1 MHDSALGG
9 HSGINGTLHRLK
21 MLFYWPTVKEEVQTW
36 IRECE
41 TCQRSKHENNAYPGL
56 LQPLPI
62 PEQAWSCISMDLIE
76 GLPQSYGKDSI
87 LVVFDRLTK
96 YSHFI
101 PLKHPYTTVSIAKVQ
116 LHGLPVSIVSD
127 RDRIFTSNFWK
138 ELFGL
143 TGVSLDMSS
152 AYHPQTD
159 GQTERINQCLENYL
173 RTESYPIPSIIRLPT
188 NQLAIGP
195 YLQCHHSEVEELM
208 QGRVKLVQLLKENL
222 Q

>member
-21 MLFYWPTVKEEVQTW
+21 MLFYWPIVKEE
-36 IRECE
+36 
-41 TCQRSKHENNAYPGL
+41 
-56 LQPLPI
+56 PLPI
-62 PEQAWSCISMDLIE
+62 LEQAWSCISMDFIE

-87 LVVFDRLTK
+87 LVVIDRLRK

-101 PLKHPYTTVSIAKVQ
+101 PLKHLYTAVSIAKVFFDNIYK

-138 ELFGL
+138 ELFSF
-143 TGVSLDMSS
+143 TGVSLYMSS
-152 AYHPQTD
+152 AYHHKRMVKQRGSTNALKTTSGLKATPFQA
-159 GQTERINQCLENYL
+159 LYSYL
-173 RTESYPIPSIIRLPT
+173 P

-195 YLQCHHSEVEELM
+195 YLQCHH
-208 QGRVKLVQLLKENL
+208 
-222 Q
+222 